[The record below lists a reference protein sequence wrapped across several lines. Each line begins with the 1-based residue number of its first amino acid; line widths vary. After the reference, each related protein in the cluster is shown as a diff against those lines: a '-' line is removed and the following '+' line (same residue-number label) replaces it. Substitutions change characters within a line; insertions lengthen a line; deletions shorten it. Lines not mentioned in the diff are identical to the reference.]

1 MEDNNLL
8 LCVEGKWCMLVWVHM
23 GEGCPCMCLRACLE
37 ARGNLK
43 CHSSQELSTCFFE
56 SGSLWPRTY
65 WFGWVICIIC
75 SMNLPASA
83 FTVLGLQTCHHTQL
97 IFNIGSGDW
106 TKAACLATILRPSYF
121 PRLII
126 DIYNTI
132 NLHLHKILLIYFR
145 RNI

>member
-1 MEDNNLL
+1 MVHACMGTHGWRGVHV
-8 LCVEGKWCMLVWVHM
+8 CVWEHALK
-23 GEGCPCMCLRACLE
+23 PE
-37 ARGNLK
+37 ATSDVI
-43 CHSSQELSTCFFE
+43 HQELSTCFFE
-56 SGSLWPRTY
+56 RGSLWPRTY

-83 FTVLGLQTCHHTQL
+83 FAVLGLQTCHHTQL

-126 DIYNTI
+126 DIYNAI

-145 RNI
+145 HNI

>member
-8 LCVEGKWCMLVWVHM
+8 LCVEGKWCMLAWVHM
-23 GEGCPCMCLRACLE
+23 CEGVPMYVFESMRL
-37 ARGNLK
+37 
-43 CHSSQELSTCFFE
+43 SQRQPQMSFIRSFPPVFFE
-56 SGSLWPRTY
+56 RGSLWPKTY

-75 SMNLPASA
+75 SMNLPAST

-106 TKAACLATILRPSYF
+106 TEAACLATILRPSYLL
-121 PRLII
+121 RLII

-145 RNI
+145 HDI